1 VSARTQP
8 GKDSNGIGLP
18 TAIFTAP
25 FCGMVHEEIMT
36 SPATN
41 AEKPAGSHSYG
52 VRCFNRNTFDFGTR
66 LAQDGDAFLWVVPKI
81 FAAGASRAV
90 PVLDI
95 DSSNWSV
102 DSAIMAHIFPFPSCE
117 P

>member
-1 VSARTQP
+1 MSARTQP

-25 FCGMVHEEIMT
+25 LSGMVHEQIIT
-36 SPATN
+36 SPATK
-41 AEKPAGSHSYG
+41 AEKPACSDSADLIW
-52 VRCFNRNTFDFGTR
+52 FSRNLFDFGTR
-66 LAQDGDAFLWVVPKI
+66 LAQDGDAFRGVVAKI

-95 DSSNWSV
+95 VSSNWSV
-102 DSAIMAHIFPFPSCE
+102 DSAVMAHIFPFPSCE